1 MQKFLLPSVQRK
13 VTPKFRQRNSFLALE
28 SHANSEEAIELPDTN
43 FYVTPPL
50 VVGKKR
56 KARMSK
62 SAHATALVDSVY
74 RRSTRSCT
82 KRDGHKPVSMSDTVS
97 RPRKKSKLQ
106 KQALGKE
113 GEVQVQATVSTDAD
127 DSSVAIPPETP
138 LHVMKSVGIAL
149 GIEPTL
155 LTEEKLKAA
164 PKGKKKKNPSN
175 DK

>member
-1 MQKFLLPSVQRK
+1 MQKFLMCSVQGTVVASRSK
-13 VTPKFRQRNSFLALE
+13 QRSRFLSLEYSEHNTETVELSDPSF
-28 SHANSEEAIELPDTN
+28 S
-43 FYVTPPL
+43 VTPPP

-56 KARMSK
+56 KARVSR
-62 SAHATALVDSVY
+62 SAQAPAIVDSVY

-106 KQALGKE
+106 KKSLEKE
-113 GEVQVQATVSTDAD
+113 EEVQVQTSVNDEA
-127 DSSVAIPPETP
+127 DSSVAVPPETP
-138 LHVMKSVGIAL
+138 LHVMQNVGIAL

>member
-1 MQKFLLPSVQRK
+1 MQKFLMPSVQGTMVASRS
-13 VTPKFRQRNSFLALE
+13 RQRSRFLSLEYTENNAEAVELSDPSFLVA
-28 SHANSEEAIELPDTN
+28 
-43 FYVTPPL
+43 TPP

-56 KARMSK
+56 KARVSK
-62 SAHATALVDSVY
+62 SAQTPAIVDSVY

-106 KQALGKE
+106 KKSLEKE
-113 GEVQVQATVSTDAD
+113 EEVQVQTSVNDEA
-127 DSSVAIPPETP
+127 DSSVDVPPETP
-138 LHVMKSVGIAL
+138 LHVMQNVGIAL

>member
-1 MQKFLLPSVQRK
+1 
-13 VTPKFRQRNSFLALE
+13 
-28 SHANSEEAIELPDTN
+28 
-43 FYVTPPL
+43 
-50 VVGKKR
+50 
-56 KARMSK
+56 
-62 SAHATALVDSVY
+62 
-74 RRSTRSCT
+74 
-82 KRDGHKPVSMSDTVS
+82 MSDTVS

-138 LHVMKSVGIAL
+138 LHVMQSVGIAL